1 MKRFLLIGAILCCG
15 TGLTNSQVPQS
26 FLEFR
31 QEILDDYQ
39 EFRRTILAHYADFL
53 EGTWHE
59 YESLMPAKRDETPK
73 PIKVPNIK
81 LSKPSTAPVKL
92 PAPHLRPIPQ
102 QPVAT
107 QQPGGM
113 SEPDLTSDH
122 KNPISP
128 LSPDVSGSL
137 LDLPPVEV
145 PPEAKREVP
154 PTIKIKPEVAK
165 PMINVSPNIPKVPV
179 MAEGVKML
187 PLLPHQEEENRTGKD
202 VVNFYGMEIL
212 VPEIDFKINK
222 TLGNAADFARHWKLM
237 DEQNLAERVENA
249 IMPKI
254 KELGL
259 NDYLTYEFLSA
270 YMDSKFPDAGVSPKM
285 SAVHYLLANQ
295 GYDVRIAV
303 TTGTG
308 DPVIL
313 MPCEQMIY
321 GNSYMTIGGRN
332 YFLMAPPGVN
342 LNGVRLATCDLP
354 KAAKNGKTVD
364 LRIDG
369 LNLPMKERPFKI
381 SQGGVTLTGTLNE
394 NLMPI
399 VYKYPQ
405 MDTQGFAVSV
415 LDKNLR
421 KDLVSQIKRQL
432 GDKDKLTA
440 TNELL
445 RFMQFGFDYA
455 TDDELHGFE
464 KPYFLE
470 ENFYYPKN
478 DCEDRAIFYTYM
490 LWNALGIDNQ
500 LLAFPGHESASVSIP
515 GASIRGTSYEN
526 NGKLY
531 YISDPTYIGS
541 TTGQCMRQY
550 ETTSPTIDHT
560 YSH

>member
-1 MKRFLLIGAILCCG
+1 MKKFLLIGAALCCG
-15 TGLTNSQVPQS
+15 AGIINSQVPQS

-31 QEILDDYQ
+31 QGILDDYQ

-59 YESLMPAKRDETPK
+59 YETLMPAKRDETPK
-73 PIKVPNIK
+73 PIKVPSIE
-81 LSKPSTAPVKL
+81 LSKPSVKPVKL
-92 PAPHLRPIPQ
+92 PAPHLAPMPQ
-102 QPVAT
+102 QPIVA
-107 QQPGGM
+107 QQPDGTTD
-113 SEPDLTSDH
+113 P
-122 KNPISP
+122 
-128 LSPDVSGSL
+128 GSL
-137 LDLPPVEV
+137 LDTPPVEV
-145 PPEAKREVP
+145 PPEAKKEVP
-154 PTIKIKPEVAK
+154 PTIKLNPEVAK
-165 PMINVSPNIPKVPV
+165 PIINVNPNLPEVPV
-179 MAEGVKML
+179 MAEGVKL
-187 PLLPHQEEENRTGKD
+187 PPTPPVQVEEDRAGKD

-212 VPEIDFKINK
+212 VPKIDFNISRS
-222 TLGNAADFARHWKLM
+222 LGNAADFARHWKLM
-237 DEQNLAERVENA
+237 DEQDLAERVEEA

-285 SAVHYLLANQ
+285 SAVHYLMANQ
-295 GYDVRIAV
+295 GYDMRIAV
-303 TTGTG
+303 TTNSG

-332 YFLMAPPGVN
+332 YFLMASPGVN

-354 KAAKNGKTVD
+354 KAAKNGKSVD
-364 LRIDG
+364 LRING
-369 LNLPMKERPFKI
+369 LNLPMKERSFKI
-381 SQGGVTLTGTLNE
+381 SQGGLTLNGTLNE

-421 KDLVSQIKRQL
+421 KDLIGQIKSQL
-432 GDKDKLTA
+432 GDKDKLAA

-455 TDDELHGFE
+455 TDDEFHGFE

-490 LWNALGIDNQ
+490 LWNALGVDNQ

-515 GASIRGTSYEN
+515 GATIRGTSYEN
-526 NGKLY
+526 GGKIY

-541 TTGQCMRQY
+541 STGQCMRQY
-550 ETTSPTIDHT
+550 ETTSPTIDR
-560 YSH
+560 

>member
-1 MKRFLLIGAILCCG
+1 MKRSLLIGAALCCG
-15 TGLTNSQVPQS
+15 TGVINSQVPQS

-31 QEILDDYQ
+31 QGILDDYQ

-59 YESLMPAKRDETPK
+59 YETLLPVQRDETPK
-73 PIKVPNIK
+73 PIKVPNIE
-81 LSKPSTAPVKL
+81 LSKPSVNPVKL
-92 PAPHLRPIPQ
+92 PAPHLATIPQPKVKPQ
-102 QPVAT
+102 QPT
-107 QQPGGM
+107 QPE
-113 SEPDLTSDH
+113 SPAENTT
-122 KNPISP
+122 PISP
-128 LSPDVSGSL
+128 NGPGSL
-137 LDLPPVEV
+137 LDTPPVEV
-145 PPEAKREVP
+145 PPEAKKEVP
-154 PTIKIKPEVAK
+154 PTIKIKPDVAK
-165 PMINVSPNIPKVPV
+165 PMINVTPVIPEVAV
-179 MAEGVKML
+179 MDEGVEMR
-187 PLLPHQEEENRTGKD
+187 PMPTYQEKESRDGKD
-202 VVNFYGMEIL
+202 AIKFYGMEIL
-212 VPEIDFKINK
+212 VPEIDFKISK
-222 TLGNAADFARHWKLM
+222 SLGNAADFARHWKLM
-237 DEQNLAERVENA
+237 DEQELAERVEET

-270 YMDSKFPDAGVSPKM
+270 YMDSKFPDAAVSSKM

-303 TTGTG
+303 TTNSG
-308 DPVIL
+308 DPIIL
-313 MPCEQMIY
+313 MPSEQMIY

-332 YFLMAPPGVN
+332 YFLMAPPGVD

-354 KAAKNGKTVD
+354 KAAKNGKAVD

-369 LNLPMKERPFKI
+369 LNLPMKERPFKV
-381 SQGGVTLTGTLNE
+381 SNGGLTLTGTLNE

-405 MDTQGFAVSV
+405 MDTEGFAVSV
-415 LDKNLR
+415 LDKDLR
-421 KDLVSQIKRQL
+421 KNLVSQIKSQL
-432 GDKDKLTA
+432 GDKDKLAA

-455 TDDELHGFE
+455 TDDEFHGFE

-515 GASIRGTSYEN
+515 GVSIRGTSYEN
-526 NGKLY
+526 GGKIY

-550 ETTSPTIDHT
+550 ETTSPTIDHS